1 MGFIHALAHQMKIKQ
16 QAEIALL
23 ADPFAKTFIC
33 ETVCSSSW
41 CDCYVRRT
49 SGSFDCQECSKKR
62 SAARRLNKPEQASKD
77 NKAWYAANKEYVR
90 LANQA
95 KYLRRK
101 EREAI

>member
-1 MGFIHALAHQMKIKQ
+1 MKIKQ

-33 ETVCSSSW
+33 ETVCSRSG

-62 SAARRLNKPEQASKD
+62 SAARRLNKPGEAKKD
-77 NKAWYAANKEYVR
+77 NKSWYAANKEYVR
-90 LANQA
+90 QYNKAR
-95 KYLRRK
+95 YLRRK